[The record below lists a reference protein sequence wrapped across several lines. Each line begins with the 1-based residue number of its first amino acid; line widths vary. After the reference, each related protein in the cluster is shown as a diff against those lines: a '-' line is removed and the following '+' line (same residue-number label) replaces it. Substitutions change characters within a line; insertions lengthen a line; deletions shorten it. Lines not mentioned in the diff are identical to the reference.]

1 MVNIPHWPQ
10 ISLWKIPRAQSLDN
24 TFKLLHELD
33 NPQDKLPPTIH
44 IAGTNGKGSTLAMIK
59 TIFMQSGY
67 TAHSYT
73 SPHLIEFNERI
84 KLHDKPI
91 SDSHLYELLEETKE
105 AADKLK
111 IIPTFFEGTT
121 AAAYLAFSRS
131 PADILLLETG
141 LGGRL
146 DCTNAVSKPI
156 LTIITTISYD
166 HMDVLGKTLKEIATE
181 KAGIIKKNV
190 PCIIGPQTQ
199 EVYDV
204 LIDKCNEV
212 GAPSFCY
219 EYDFISEKTKNGF
232 KYCSKNIDIDLPEP
246 NLIGEH
252 QILNASMAV
261 AATTIL
267 NNEFKIT
274 TQNIKRG
281 ITSTIWPG
289 RLQHI
294 NQKRVRHIIG
304 DNIKIYID
312 GAHNESGAM
321 SLSYWAKQNLTG
333 PVYMILGMTN
343 NRDAEKFCN
352 HFQSIVTQG
361 IAVSVES
368 EPSSYSANILAQKA
382 SGSGIEFIQSSSLI
396 ESLNY
401 IYNKNNDIPA
411 TIIITGSLFLISDFF
426 KLEEINSNEV
436 MVV

>member
-10 ISLWKIPRAQSLDN
+10 IPLWKIPKTQSLDN
-24 TFKLLHELD
+24 TFKLLHELG
-33 NPQDKLPPTIH
+33 NPQEKLSPTIH
-44 IAGTNGKGSTLAMIK
+44 IAGTNGKGSTLAMLK
-59 TIFMQSGY
+59 AIFMQSGY
-67 TAHSYT
+67 TVHSYT

-84 KLHDKPI
+84 RLHDKPI
-91 SDSHLYELLEETKE
+91 SDSHLYELLEETKT

-121 AAAYLAFSRS
+121 AAAYLAFSRT
-131 PADILLLETG
+131 PADVLLLETG

-146 DCTNAVSKPI
+146 DCTNAVSAPT

-166 HMDVLGKTLKEIATE
+166 HMEILGKTLKEIAAE

-204 LIDKCNEV
+204 LINKCNEV

-219 EYDFISEKTKNGF
+219 EYDFISEKTQNGF
-232 KYCSKNIDIDLPEP
+232 KYRSKNVDIDLPKP
-246 NLIGEH
+246 NLNGDH
-252 QILNASMAV
+252 QILNASMAI

-267 NNEFKIT
+267 NNDFKIT
-274 TQNIKRG
+274 TQKIKEG
-281 ITSTIWPG
+281 ITSSVWPG
-289 RLQHI
+289 RLQYI
-294 NQKRVRHIIG
+294 NQDRVKHIIG
-304 DNIKIYID
+304 ENIKLYID

-321 SLSYWAKQNLTG
+321 SLSYWAQQNLTG

-343 NRDAEKFCN
+343 NRDIEKFCS
-352 HFQSIVTQG
+352 HFKDIVTQG
-361 IAVSVES
+361 VAVSVES

-382 SGSGIEFIQSSSLI
+382 KGSGIEFAQSSSLI
-396 ESLNY
+396 EALNY
-401 IYNKNNDIPA
+401 ISNKNKDDPA

-426 KLEEINSNEV
+426 KLEELTTL
-436 MVV
+436 

>member
-10 ISLWKIPRAQSLDN
+10 ISLWKIPREQSLDN
-24 TFKLLHELD
+24 SFKILSELD
-33 NPQDKLPPTIH
+33 NPQEKLPPTIH
-44 IAGTNGKGSTLAMIK
+44 IAGTNGKGSTLAMLK
-59 TIFMQSGY
+59 NIFMHSDY
-67 TAHSYT
+67 IAHSYT

-84 KLHDKPI
+84 KLQNKPI
-91 SDSHLYELLEETKE
+91 SDSHLRELLEETK
-105 AADKLK
+105 AASDKLK

-121 AAAYLAFSRS
+121 IAAFLAFARK

-146 DCTNAVSKPI
+146 DCTNVISSPI

-166 HMDVLGKTLKEIATE
+166 HTDQLGKTLKEIATE

-204 LIDKCNEV
+204 LIKKCDEV

-219 EYDFISEKTKNGF
+219 EYDFITEKTENGF
-232 KYCSKNIDIDLPEP
+232 KYCSKNIDINLPEP

-252 QILNASMAV
+252 QILNASMAI

-267 NNEFKIT
+267 NNKFKIT
-274 TQNIKRG
+274 TQKIEQG
-281 ITSTIWPG
+281 LTSTNWPG
-289 RLQHI
+289 RLQYI
-294 NQKRVRHIIG
+294 KQERVKNIVG
-304 DNIKIYID
+304 ENIKIYID
-312 GAHNESGAM
+312 GAHNEAGAA
-321 SLSYWAKQNLTG
+321 SLSHWAKQNLTG

-343 NRDAEKFCN
+343 NRDIAKFCSP
-352 HFQSIVTQG
+352 FQNIITQG
-361 IAVSVES
+361 IAVTVES

-382 SGSGIEFIQSSSLI
+382 ATSGVKFTPSNSLI
-396 ESLNY
+396 EALSY
-401 IYNKNNDIPA
+401 IYGKNKDIPA

-426 KLEEINSNEV
+426 KLDELNNIA
-436 MVV
+436 